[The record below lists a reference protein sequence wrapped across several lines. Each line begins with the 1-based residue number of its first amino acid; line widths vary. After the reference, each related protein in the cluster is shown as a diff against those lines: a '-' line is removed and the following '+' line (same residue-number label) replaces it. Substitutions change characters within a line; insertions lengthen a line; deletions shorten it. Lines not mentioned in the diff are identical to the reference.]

1 MPMKLLS
8 GKQLT
13 TSKKLPATRPQS
25 AAFESPKRQPGST
38 CVRASIFLS
47 SSRPS
52 LHYSQ
57 KGLLVAASSVAE
69 EPFLTSYHSGVARL
83 KEDSLEVLNAQILAC
98 RLCPRLVRH
107 REEMGQIKR
116 RAYRDEIYW
125 SKPISGF
132 GDAAARLLIIGLAP
146 GAHGANRTGR
156 VFTGDSS
163 GDYLYRALFET
174 GFANQPESTSA
185 DDGLMLTDA
194 YIACPV
200 RCVPPDN
207 KPLPEEVS
215 TCRRYLVRE
224 LALLKRVEVVVVLGG
239 IALNAYLSLL
249 QDAGVIG
256 SRAAFLFG
264 HGRMFQTHAGGPLVL
279 CSYHPSQQ
287 NTSTKRLTAEMLRE
301 IFARVRPLFAQTER
315 AFGGL

>member
-1 MPMKLLS
+1 V
-8 GKQLT
+8 T
-13 TSKKLPATRPQS
+13 
-25 AAFESPKRQPGST
+25 
-38 CVRASIFLS
+38 
-47 SSRPS
+47 
-52 LHYSQ
+52 
-57 KGLLVAASSVAE
+57 
-69 EPFLTSYHSGVARL
+69 RL
-83 KEDSLEVLNAQILAC
+83 KADSLAVLNAQILAC

-107 REEMGQIKR
+107 REEIGEIKR
-116 RAYRDEIYW
+116 RAYRDQTYW

-132 GDAAARLLIIGLAP
+132 GDEAARLLIIGLAP

-163 GDYLYRALFET
+163 GDYLYRALWET
-174 GFANQPESTSA
+174 GFANQPTSTSA
-185 DDGLMLTDA
+185 GDGLALTDA

-239 IALNAYLSLL
+239 IALNAYLALL
-249 QDAGVIG
+249 QDGGLVG
-256 SRAAFLFG
+256 SKAAFSFG
-264 HGRMFQTHAGGPLVL
+264 HGRLFQTHAGGPAVL

-301 IFARVRPLFAQTER
+301 IFAQVRRLFAKTER
-315 AFGGL
+315 PFGGL